1 MYCYS
6 EKNKPQTMNK
16 TVVGLYMSI
25 ITLNLNGLNAPTKRH
40 RLGGCKNKTHIYVV
54 YKRPTSDLK
63 VRGWDKVFY
72 TDGNNKKAGVATLT
86 SEKNRL

>member
-1 MYCYS
+1 
-6 EKNKPQTMNK
+6 MNK
-16 TVVGLYMSI
+16 TVVGLYMLI

-72 TDGNNKKAGVATLT
+72 TDGNHKKAGVATLT
-86 SEKNRL
+86 SEKNIL